1 MVEKTLLT
9 RLKSLIGK
17 VPSPARGGESE
28 ELRQAREEL
37 AERNRRIRKLRERL
51 EERDRELEDL
61 RVRVSGGILSSGAVK
76 ADRIV
81 WIFCTGRSGST
92 WLASMMGDL
101 DSNEMWDEPL
111 VGALFG
117 EFYDQRVGHKR
128 GAKFIMGPRHKGTWL
143 GSIRSTV
150 LEGAGA
156 RYPGL
161 GEGGYLVVKEPHGSV
176 GAPLL
181 VEALPES
188 RVVLLV
194 RDPRDIMASELDA
207 YKKGSWRTWIAR
219 VSNRP
224 DKGDDPVTSAESDP
238 DPNAFLR
245 AKAEEN
251 LRNIGKAR
259 EAYEKHE
266 GPKAKVTYEELRA
279 DALGTMKRLCSELG
293 MGVSEEE
300 IGRVVR
306 EHAFEGIPE
315 DERGKG
321 KFYRKATP
329 GGWRED
335 LTEGQARAVEEATG
349 PLLDEFYPGWQRDRS
364 GNG

>member
-9 RLKSLIGK
+9 RLKFLIGK

-61 RVRVSGGILSSGAVK
+61 RVRVSGGVLSSGAVK

-194 RDPRDIMASELDA
+194 RDPRDIMASALDGH
-207 YKKGSWRTWIAR
+207 KKDSWIAR
-219 VSNRP
+219 NRNRKPGKGGDP
-224 DKGDDPVTSAESDP
+224 DTFVESESDP
-238 DPNAFLR
+238 DAFVQR
-245 AKAEEN
+245 KAAK
-251 LRNIGKAR
+251 LLWQVDKAR